1 MYSKL
6 GEAII
11 DGNKG
16 EIRSIISDLEKK
28 DINLTNF
35 VDEFA
40 SVMLMEANLSYG
52 NFHFIKMALF
62 LRELSIQGYLS
73 KETEKELINL
83 MSLNMTERHFVKVEA
98 YRFGYMEKEADQSTI
113 KKMVEE
119 LDKGNSH
126 NAYYYSLGLLEYKP
140 EVLRN
145 NLLSLGTESLS
156 ESLGHSFTCFYPVM
170 RDLMVANSRHDTN
183 ALFSYILYLSRFD
196 YDEEVHIQYDKD
208 SFKNISHLIEVCSSG
223 EGIVNLHH
231 MITLTMYLLWEKDEI
246 NGDYIPY
253 HNFNNWIGNKNVDE
267 KQREKIVNMKTGGVH
282 LPKNYHD
289 FENIFSLND
298 LDNSLPVYFKLLD
311 EDYKKAV
318 DWMFRLYTTY
328 YNPNWD
334 PHYFTSLYSA
344 LKLFQMDNSKDK
356 LPSKMAI
363 YQALRYF
370 SQRVEI

>member
-6 GEAII
+6 GEAITG
-11 DGNKG
+11 DNREEVKN
-16 EIRSIISDLEKK
+16 IISNLKEK

-40 SVMLMEANLSYG
+40 SIMLMEANLSYG

-62 LRELSIQGYLS
+62 LRELSIKGFFT

-83 MSLNMTERHFVKVEA
+83 LSLNMTERHFVKVEA
-98 YRFGYMEKEADQSTI
+98 YRFGYMEEEADQNTI
-113 KKMVEE
+113 KKMLKE

-126 NAYYYSLGLLEYKP
+126 NAYYYSLGLLKYKP

-156 ESLGHSFTCFYPVM
+156 ESLGHSFTCFYPVL
-170 RDLMVANSRHDTN
+170 RDLMVENSRHDTN
-183 ALFSYILYLSRFD
+183 SLFSYILYLSRFD
-196 YDEEVHIQYDKD
+196 YDGEVHIQYDKE
-208 SFKNISHLIEVCSSG
+208 SFNNVSNLMEICSSG

-253 HNFNNWIGNKNVDE
+253 HNFNNWIGTKNVDE
-267 KQREKIVNMKTGGVH
+267 KQKEKVLNMEKEID
-282 LPKNYHD
+282 LPENFLD
-289 FENIFSLND
+289 FENIFSLKD
-298 LDNSLPVYFKLLD
+298 LDASLPIYFKLLED
-311 EDYKKAV
+311 DYKAAV

-328 YNPNWD
+328 YNPKWD

-344 LKLFQMDNSKDK
+344 LKLYKLDK
-356 LPSKMAI
+356 NEKKTPSKMAI

-370 SQRVEI
+370 AQRIV

>member
-11 DGNKG
+11 DRNKE
-16 EIRSIISDLEKK
+16 EIKNIISSLEKV

-40 SVMLMEANLSYG
+40 SIMLMEANLSYG

-62 LRELSIQGYLS
+62 LRELSIKGYLT
-73 KETEKELINL
+73 KKTEKELINL
-83 MSLNMTERHFVKVEA
+83 LSLNMAERHFVKVEA
-98 YRFGYMEKEADQSTI
+98 FRYGYMEEEADQTTI
-113 KKMVEE
+113 KKMVKE

-126 NAYYYSLGLLEYKP
+126 NAYYYSLGLLKYKP

-145 NLLSLGTESLS
+145 NLLVLGTESLS
-156 ESLGHSFTCFYPVM
+156 KSLGHSFTCFYPVL
-170 RDLMVANSRHDTN
+170 RDLIVANSCHDTTS
-183 ALFSYILYLSRFD
+183 LFSYILYLSRFD

-208 SFKNISHLIEVCSSG
+208 SFTNVSYLMKVCSSG

-231 MITLTMYLLWEKDEI
+231 MITLTMFLLWEKDNV

-253 HNFNNWIGNKNVDE
+253 HNFNNWIGNKEVDE
-267 KQREKIVNMKTGGVH
+267 NQKEKVENIEKEIN
-282 LPKNYHD
+282 LPENYQE
-289 FENIFSLND
+289 FENLFSFNNLEE
-298 LDNSLPVYFKLLD
+298 SLPIYYKLI
-311 EDYKKAV
+311 EKDYTTAL

-328 YNPNWD
+328 YNPKWD

-344 LKLFQMDNSKDK
+344 LQLFKLDNSKDK
-356 LPSKMAI
+356 IPSKMAI